1 MARKTYP
8 ETPQEEADRI
18 RREKDE
24 IDEYERYISKKTFE
38 YEEWEKVKRLEISEL
53 EAELMRVERA
63 VVDEENYLRLRIRAE
78 EEEMERE
85 KLKKEAELEA

>member
-8 ETPQEEADRI
+8 ETAQEEADRI

-53 EAELMRVERA
+53 EA
-63 VVDEENYLRLRIRAE
+63 
-78 EEEMERE
+78 
-85 KLKKEAELEA
+85 

>member
-1 MARKTYP
+1 MFLK
-8 ETPQEEADRI
+8 
-18 RREKDE
+18 
-24 IDEYERYISKKTFE
+24 
-38 YEEWEKVKRLEISEL
+38 KVKRLEISEL

-85 KLKKEAELEA
+85 KLKKEAELEAQ